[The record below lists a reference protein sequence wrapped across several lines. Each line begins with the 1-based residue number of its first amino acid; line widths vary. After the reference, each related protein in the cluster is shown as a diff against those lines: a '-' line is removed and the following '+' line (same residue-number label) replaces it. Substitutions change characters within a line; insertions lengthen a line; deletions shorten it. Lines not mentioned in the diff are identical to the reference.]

1 MQSQHHIW
9 AFLRPVLLAA
19 AAATSWIVFSA
30 LGASADPGSSHS
42 SPAGKSLVSTVG
54 SSLNA
59 VTSHATGQAK
69 DVLAPVKAAVNGGL
83 AESPSS
89 SVASLVPAPSLTPVV
104 HEVAGLA
111 DEVVQNVPVV
121 KEVVPAGTVSAV
133 TNPVVRTVDG
143 AANSAVGTV
152 TNVAGTVL
160 EPLDPVLAPG
170 HRDRAR
176 CLWQPRSFRR
186 SQPFRLLPSRM
197 LRNPLLRHC
206 SPRRSRLATTSPGMP
221 SLPRTRPDRYRQ
233 RRVHPLKR
241 PASWAHPVTALS
253 VACPCSC
260 PRRRRPARTVR
271 LAPRRLKHR
280 LNRCQE
286 LRRPPPAG
294 RARPAATDRSSQPG
308 LTHTTSSSLPPDRPG
323 FRAFCSMPLRRCPLT
338 PDRHLISCGHPR
350 VV

>member
-111 DEVVQNVPVV
+111 DEVVQNVSVV

-152 TNVAGTVL
+152 TNVAATVL
-160 EPLDPVLAPG
+160 EPLDPVWAPVTGTVQVPVTTPELPTLPAVPPAAQPDAAAPATSSLQPSALPAGDHVSRDAGPAQDAAGPVPATAGTPVEESGFLGAPRYSLVRGLPVQLSTPSAACPDSPAGPAPFEAPAEPLPGAPATTTGGASASNGNGPVQPAWVDAHHFFLPAPG
-170 HRDRAR
+170 SAR
-176 CLWQPRSFRR
+176 IQGILLHAPAPVSFDPG
-186 SQPFRLLPSRM
+186 S
-197 LRNPLLRHC
+197 
-206 SPRRSRLATTSPGMP
+206 SP
-221 SLPRTRPDRYRQ
+221 D
-233 RRVHPLKR
+233 
-241 PASWAHPVTALS
+241 
-253 VACPCSC
+253 
-260 PRRRRPARTVR
+260 
-271 LAPRRLKHR
+271 
-280 LNRCQE
+280 
-286 LRRPPPAG
+286 
-294 RARPAATDRSSQPG
+294 
-308 LTHTTSSSLPPDRPG
+308 
-323 FRAFCSMPLRRCPLT
+323 
-338 PDRHLISCGHPR
+338 
-350 VV
+350 

>member
-1 MQSQHHIW
+1 VQSQHHIW
-9 AFLRPVLLAA
+9 AFLRPLLLAA

-30 LGASADPGSSHS
+30 LGASADSGSSHS

-83 AESPSS
+83 ADSPSS

-152 TNVAGTVL
+152 TNVAATVL
-160 EPLDPVLAPG
+160 EPLDPVLAPVTG
-170 HRDRAR
+170 AVQVPVATPELPTLPAVPPADQPDAAAPATSSPQPSALPAVDGTSPYDVSPDAGTAQESAASVPAMADSPVELSGPASAHRSV
-176 CLWQPRSFRR
+176 LFRGLPVQLPAP
-186 SQPFRLLPSRM
+186 SAATSENPAGPAPFEAPAGPLPVA
-197 LRNPLLRHC
+197 P
-206 SPRRSRLATTSPGMP
+206 ATTTGGAGASNGNGPVQP
-221 SLPRTRPDRYRQ
+221 AWVEAHHFSLPAPGSARIQGILLHAPAPVSFDPGSSPD
-233 RRVHPLKR
+233 
-241 PASWAHPVTALS
+241 
-253 VACPCSC
+253 
-260 PRRRRPARTVR
+260 
-271 LAPRRLKHR
+271 
-280 LNRCQE
+280 
-286 LRRPPPAG
+286 
-294 RARPAATDRSSQPG
+294 
-308 LTHTTSSSLPPDRPG
+308 
-323 FRAFCSMPLRRCPLT
+323 
-338 PDRHLISCGHPR
+338 
-350 VV
+350 